1 MVHSSVLIFNSSV
14 VIFHCGSVV
23 FSDSLVVI
31 FDSPVVIFDSPVVI
45 FDGSVVFFSIALQL
59 CIVGGV
65 LSDELRG
72 RLLRKPDLTQQT
84 AHNYCRTFEAAELQK
99 YKSNKPT
106 VAGIKRSLHS
116 LRKVMVQEKTS
127 RYCAFCGYK
136 HPFTQ
141 PPRCPEMQQV

>member
-1 MVHSSVLIFNSSV
+1 MVHSLVLIFNSSV
-14 VIFHCGSVV
+14 VIFHYCGSVV

-31 FDSPVVIFDSPVVI
+31 FDCPVVI

-84 AHNYCRTFEAAELQK
+84 AHNYRRTFEAAELQK
-99 YKSNKPT
+99 YKFNKPT
-106 VAGIKRSLHS
+106 VAVPNVH
-116 LRKVMVQEKTS
+116 
-127 RYCAFCGYK
+127 
-136 HPFTQ
+136 FTL
-141 PPRCPEMQQV
+141 